1 MQTATIN
8 VKINT
13 GEAQKSVNDLNQT
26 IGQTSNS
33 TASLK
38 LQLRQITQE
47 LQGLAPGSA
56 RFTELTQK
64 AGQLRDTIADT
75 NAVINATAGNVTE
88 NLGKGLTNVASIG
101 VAAFQSVTAA
111 QTLLGVE
118 SEQITQTIA
127 KLTALMNLSQAI
139 ETFGGLGDKI
149 TQIKASFM
157 GLAQT
162 LGIVTIAQQATAVA
176 ATEAAVAEGAEAIAA
191 DAAAVSTGAFAISLN
206 ALPLVAIVTAL
217 GLLVAGLISY
227 ASSSSEAAKEEEK
240 RKKQLEEQVKLEKE
254 RSDFIVKESSEFT
267 TLIYRLKA
275 TNAGSKERITLI
287 KQINTE
293 YGTTLKNLSDE
304 DAFQRQLNLS
314 VQQYILLQYN
324 RFKLAKNQEYLDQQ
338 NAKRFKAEQD
348 LNEVRKEAQDLVD
361 KGLRKSVADA
371 LSWREDL
378 RFKQNAANQAI
389 KEVEDATS
397 KLGLS
402 RNQLLQVDE
411 ELLKT
416 GLIGEKQTINETK
429 VIKEKTDAVEKLTD
443 AQNKL
448 NDAVKSEIETGS
460 ALTEQEKEILKARQ
474 NADKLL
480 KLQADAVAEV
490 EKNRSNGIYK
500 TAADYK
506 AALDSIKKADETYLK
521 GKIEQFKKEDELER
535 QKRER
540 SGDVVI
546 GGGGESPAD
555 KKKRIAREKALKA
568 EMVQIKKDFDEK
580 IKTNNGFIEEL
591 KREEERINKR
601 YDDKNKAEAQLK
613 LENLKLIQLEIQK
626 IQLDS
631 QQQEQL
637 NLATSEEQKVD
648 IRKSFADRIR
658 LNEEEL
664 IIKQRDIA
672 LLNTELTE
680 EQRIKIIKDSENK
693 ILKLRE
699 TTIEKSTEAARTEL
713 KTIAE
718 LRGEFSQK
726 WSEDW
731 MKTTQDLV
739 GKIAE
744 ITSQI
749 TDLFSQAF
757 QMAAENQIASLEQ
770 LTANEEEQLSASLL
784 NREISEKEYEEKKKL
799 LEKSAAERKK
809 QIEIKEFN
817 RQKALNIVNAVMN
830 TAVGVTK
837 ALPNPVLM
845 ALAAVLGVAQ
855 VAIIASQQFR
865 AAQGGVV
872 PQNGQSGN
880 IDSVPSLLAPGEVVV
895 NSQSAQMFP
904 QLLSDI
910 NQAGGGKRL
919 VPDVAFTNPYNQT
932 NVFQPQQQMVQ
943 AYVVESQITNSQRR
957 ISRME
962 RAASF

>member
-8 VKINT
+8 VKVDT
-13 GEAQKSVNDLNQT
+13 SQAQKSVNDLNQT
-26 IGQTSNS
+26 IGQTNNS

-47 LQGLAPGSA
+47 LQGLEPGSA
-56 RFTELTQK
+56 RFTELSQK
-64 AGQLRDTIADT
+64 AGQLRDTIQDT

-111 QTLLGVE
+111 QTLMGVE

-162 LGIVTIAQQATAVA
+162 LGIVTVAQQGTAVA
-176 ATEAAVAEGAEAIAA
+176 ATEAAVAETAEAVAA
-191 DAAAVSTGAFAISLN
+191 DAAAVSTGAFAVSLN
-206 ALPLVAIVTAL
+206 AIPFVAILT
-217 GLLVAGLISY
+217 GITLLVAGIAAY
-227 ASSSSEAAKEEEK
+227 VSSSNEASKAEEERKKAMEESSKAAKEEK
-240 RKKQLEEQVKLEKE
+240 
-254 RSDFIVKESSEFT
+254 DT
-267 TLIYRLKA
+267 IYGASAAFVSLVYQLKA
-275 TNAGSKERITLI
+275 TNKGSKERSLLI
-287 KQINTE
+287 NEINSK
-293 YGTTLKNLSDE
+293 YGTTLQNIKDE
-304 DAFQRQLNLS
+304 GKFQEQLNL
-314 VQQYILLQYN
+314 VVADYIAYQTVKYRLQQQEKAIIANLQ
-324 RFKLAKNQEYLDQQ
+324 
-338 NAKRFKAEQD
+338 EQD
-348 LNEVRKEAQDLVD
+348 RLQAAINLSTIQYQDARD
-361 KGLRKSVADA
+361 KANKADYMA
-371 LSWREDL
+371 G
-378 RFKQNAANQAI
+378 QQ
-389 KEVEDATS
+389 
-397 KLGLS
+397 
-402 RNQLLQVDE
+402 
-411 ELLKT
+411 
-416 GLIGEKQTINETK
+416 
-429 VIKEKTDAVEKLTD
+429 
-443 AQNKL
+443 
-448 NDAVKSEIETGS
+448 IEY
-460 ALTEQEKEILKARQ
+460 
-474 NADKLL
+474 ADKLEAGL
-480 KLQADAVAEV
+480 NSQKQALENLKKSMLGIGNVSLQYQQTLDSLTKQGSRFGDVTTNNTKDIKEQKDALEELTSAQKKYDETLKGIIDQEKAVSEEEQLILKERQKADELIKLQSEAIAEV
-490 EKNRSNGIYK
+490 EKNRANGIYK
-500 TAADYK
+500 TAEAYK
-506 AALDSIKKADETYLK
+506 TALGGIKLDSEQYLKDQLDIIKKEGEA
-521 GKIEQFKKEDELER
+521 R
-535 QKRER
+535 QR
-540 SGDVVI
+540 SSNVVI
-546 GGGGESPAD
+546 GGGGESPAA
-555 KKKRIAREKALKA
+555 KKARLAKEKALKD
-568 EMVQIKKDFDEK
+568 EMELIKKNFDQQIKDAAYFETTRDKAIEEIRKTYAQRKIQDEK
-580 IKTNNGFIEEL
+580 L
-591 KREEERINKR
+591 V
-601 YDDKNKAEAQLK
+601 
-613 LENLKLIQLEIQK
+613 QLEINK
-626 IQLDS
+626 IILDS

-637 NLATSEEQKVD
+637 NLATSEEQKID

-658 LNEEEL
+658 LNEEE
-664 IIKQRDIA
+664 IIKIQAQIQLRD
-672 LLNTELTE
+672 TKLTE
-680 EQRIKIIKDSENK
+680 DERTKIIKDSENK

-699 TTIEKSTEAARTEL
+699 TTLEKTTEAARTEL

-731 MKTTQDLV
+731 MKTSQDLV
-739 GKIAE
+739 
-744 ITSQI
+744 SQI
-749 TDLFSQAF
+749 ADITGQITELFSQAF
-757 QMAAENQIASLEQ
+757 QQAADNQLYALEE
-770 LTANEEEQLSASLL
+770 LTKNEQEQLSASLL

-845 ALAAVLGVAQ
+845 ALAGVLGAASVAL
-855 VAIIASQQFR
+855 IASQQFH

-880 IDSVPSLLAPGEVVV
+880 IDSVPSLLAPGEVVI
-895 NSQSAQMFP
+895 NSQSSQMFP